1 MAAMSPGRNR
11 LVRFLVRRSTR
22 TTPPEA
28 GAGHGLARSTARS
41 PTRTEILIGTI
52 LPGPPGLARPTAPVL
67 NTPSAGRDEV
77 VTSFLTHVRP
87 GRDRV
92 LAVAPDALPA
102 AKQDQRRSACA
113 AA

>member
-1 MAAMSPGRNR
+1 MTAEGRQATSASAATRSMSWWSMTAISPGRNR

-22 TTPPEA
+22 ATPPVA
-28 GAGHGLARSTARS
+28 APGHDLARSTARS

-77 VTSFLTHVRP
+77 VTSFLTDVRP
-87 GRDRV
+87 DG
-92 LAVAPDALPA
+92 
-102 AKQDQRRSACA
+102 
-113 AA
+113 